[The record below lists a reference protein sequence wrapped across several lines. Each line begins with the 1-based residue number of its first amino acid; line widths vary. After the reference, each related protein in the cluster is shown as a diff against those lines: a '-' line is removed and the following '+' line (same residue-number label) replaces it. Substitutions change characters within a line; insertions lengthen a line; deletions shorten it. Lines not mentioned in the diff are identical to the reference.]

1 MHRFFVSVVLVVIAM
16 TNITR
21 ANYASPPKQMDWP
34 FDGITGKFDF
44 QTIQR
49 GFQVYREVCAACHSI
64 KLLYYRNLK
73 NIGFSENEIKE
84 IAKNYMV
91 KDGPNDQ
98 GDMFERPAAPSDHF
112 VGPYPNEQV
121 ARASNNGAYPP
132 DLSLMVKARH
142 DGPNYLY
149 SLLTGYQTPPVDV
162 KVPDGLYYNLY
173 YPSRQIAMPPPLSD
187 NLITYL
193 DGTKATTEQMAY
205 DVVNFLQW
213 ASEPEME
220 QRKLMGLKV
229 IGFLIFFTVIS
240 YIAKNRIWNKLE
252 K

>member
-1 MHRFFVSVVLVVIAM
+1 MHRFFVSVILVVIAI
-16 TNITR
+16 TNIAR

-34 FDGITGKFDF
+34 FDGITGKFDL

-112 VGPYPNEQV
+112 VGPYPNEQA

-132 DLSLMVKARH
+132 DLSLMIKARQ

-240 YIAKNRIWNKLE
+240 YIAKNKIWSKLE

>member
-112 VGPYPNEQV
+112 VGPYPNEQA

-132 DLSLMVKARH
+132 DLSLMIKARQ